1 MLSRSFEKN
10 FDRGVRLCLALSHV
24 RSNFPIR
31 PREEE
36 EEVPFETEKGGEEE
50 KRPSNSR
57 ISSRN

>member
-1 MLSRSFEKN
+1 MFSRSFEKN
-10 FDRGVRLCLALSHV
+10 FDRGVRLCLVLSQV
-24 RSNFPIR
+24 RSNFSIR
-31 PREEE
+31 PREE